1 MFLKIQRNSSIFP
14 EFILKFELGK
24 KKNLYLRLISCHLF
38 QTQVN
43 GSNAKNITEN
53 LVMETADNTEL
64 DSYDVFLATS
74 TLVHIVEYT
83 SSLDQVSLA
92 DTSKTPLKKV

>member
-1 MFLKIQRNSSIFP
+1 
-14 EFILKFELGK
+14 
-24 KKNLYLRLISCHLF
+24 
-38 QTQVN
+38 
-43 GSNAKNITEN
+43 
-53 LVMETADNTEL
+53 METADSTEL

-74 TLVHIVEYT
+74 TLVHVVDYT